1 MRICL
6 PISASPNSGHQFYPW
21 FGKIPSST
29 EQLKPVSHT
38 AESVR
43 LEPMLRAE
51 KPPRGGVYA
60 ATKSSPCSPQ
70 LEQGFAKAMKV
81 QRSQK

>member
-21 FGKIPSST
+21 FGKIPRST

-38 AESVR
+38 TESVS
-43 LEPMLRAE
+43 LEPVLRA
-51 KPPRGGVYA
+51 K
-60 ATKSSPCSPQ
+60 
-70 LEQGFAKAMKV
+70 
-81 QRSQK
+81 RSQQKEGMCCNQEQSLHPH